1 MGKVHAGKSP
11 LDSITGQHDTQNTP
25 DGLVVDFSRIK
36 ATSGAL
42 SASGKARVVNSRID
56 AEFAVDLVDGL
67 VGVPL
72 KISGPLALAQV
83 QVQVQVSVPASAVA
97 GAVIGTTVVPGIGTA
112 IGARIGSAIGQIFG
126 SKPAGKRP

>member
-1 MGKVHAGKSP
+1 MGIDHAGKSP
-11 LDSITGQHDTQNTP
+11 LDSITGQLDTQNTP
-25 DGLVVDFSRIK
+25 DGLVVDFSIIK

-72 KISGPLALAQV
+72 KISGPLA

-112 IGARIGSAIGQIFG
+112 IGARIGSAKGQIFG

>member
-11 LDSITGQHDTQNTP
+11 LDSITGQLDTQNTP
-25 DGLVVDFSRIK
+25 DGMVVDFSRIK

-72 KISGPLALAQV
+72 KISGPLA

-112 IGARIGSAIGQIFG
+112 IGARIGSAIGLIFG

>member
-1 MGKVHAGKSP
+1 MGIDHAGKSP
-11 LDSITGQHDTQNTP
+11 LDSITGQLDTQNTP

-72 KISGPLALAQV
+72 KISGPLAQV

-112 IGARIGSAIGQIFG
+112 IGARIGSAKGQIFG